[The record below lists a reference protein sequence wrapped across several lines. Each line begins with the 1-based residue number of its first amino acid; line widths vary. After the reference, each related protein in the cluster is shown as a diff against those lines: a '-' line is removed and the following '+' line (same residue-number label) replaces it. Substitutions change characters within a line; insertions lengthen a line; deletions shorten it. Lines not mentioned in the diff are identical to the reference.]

1 LVGIQTPQ
9 WLSSPLF
16 RRRGWLLTGL
26 SQVSLPQPET
36 GRSQFSL
43 FCGSYRP
50 AARLR
55 CVFGVA
61 RLSCTRGLP
70 GGATRGRG
78 FAVADQGGC
87 QRELSEVT
95 GLVVWQLRFLALS
108 SGPEFVY
115 TYLNGDRVETVTA
128 VYQALQWLRV
138 VCERPKVRISN
149 YATSAYMS
157 CPRCTP

>member
-1 LVGIQTPQ
+1 M
-9 WLSSPLF
+9 
-16 RRRGWLLTGL
+16 
-26 SQVSLPQPET
+26 
-36 GRSQFSL
+36 
-43 FCGSYRP
+43 
-50 AARLR
+50 
-55 CVFGVA
+55 
-61 RLSCTRGLP
+61 
-70 GGATRGRG
+70 
-78 FAVADQGGC
+78 
-87 QRELSEVT
+87 
-95 GLVVWQLRFLALS
+95 WQLRFLALS